1 MKSFLTKT
9 MLCLLSL
16 NHSFCI
22 DNKSDKKIDS
32 NVKSSNADDI
42 INSEQIG
49 KLNFKSK
56 INQEFL
62 QQFKGYKRDINEEE
76 DNSKWVSYLFYA
88 KDSTKYL
95 EAELDENE
103 NEILGINTND
113 PFYQTKEGIK
123 AGLQIN
129 HLFEILNDFKILRG
143 NSEDYLIYLP
153 EYKMKINFNKLRFK
167 DSDFADEMINVN
179 SKNKESIFKMI
190 DTRNVLI
197 INIAISL
204 KPLPN

>member
-9 MLCLLSL
+9 MLCFLLL

-22 DNKSDKKIDS
+22 DNKSDKNIES
-32 NVKSSNADDI
+32 NVKGSNADDTI
-42 INSEQIG
+42 TSEQIG
-49 KLNFKSK
+49 KLSFKSK

-76 DNSKWVSYLFYA
+76 DNSKWVSYLFYV

-103 NEILGINTND
+103 KEILGINTND

-123 AGLQIN
+123 VGLNID
-129 HLFEILNDFKILRG
+129 HLFQILNDFKILRG

-167 DSDFADEMINVN
+167 DPEFAEEMINVN

-190 DTRNVLI
+190 DARNVLI
-197 INIAISL
+197 TDIAISL
-204 KPLPN
+204 KPLPD